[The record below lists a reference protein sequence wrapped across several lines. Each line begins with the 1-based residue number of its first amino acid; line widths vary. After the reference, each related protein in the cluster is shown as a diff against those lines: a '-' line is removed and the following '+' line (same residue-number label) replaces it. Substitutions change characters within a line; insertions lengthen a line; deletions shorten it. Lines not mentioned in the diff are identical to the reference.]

1 MSIFE
6 YKLNE
11 MTQYAARKY
20 TYLKKNC
27 DNYLSRCP
35 LGICCTALKRRKL
48 NL

>member
-1 MSIFE
+1 
-6 YKLNE
+6 

-27 DNYLSRCP
+27 DNYLTRLRCLLGTSR
-35 LGICCTALKRRKL
+35 TAVKRKKL